1 MNRKDVREIDTWVFS
16 DYDHNIKCE
25 GTFNEVTNFRNGSDF
40 TGYVMSKSF
49 YQIYSQTNE

>member
-1 MNRKDVREIDTWVFS
+1 MKRKDVREIETWVFS

-40 TGYVMSKSF
+40 TGYVMSKSL